1 MDNENN
7 KSVNID
13 TNSLTENDA
22 VEESKTDSGSDFK
35 TTLISGIA
43 IILCAA
49 LLIVTLS
56 NCFKK
61 SADANKAAAEK
72 YSAGTGET
80 DDAFAPADDTA
91 VPADD
96 TAAPADDA
104 APAAD
109 DTAAPADTPADT
121 AAADDTAAAP
131 ADTPAPA
138 QDSGSKQSSAKTPA
152 QTAAKAPSTKAEI
165 LNYFN
170 TAINKVK
177 PNAKSV
183 TQTLERNYQAKSIDL
198 GSLGFA
204 KGIVDPL
211 IKNNMGENKDKMGIT
226 ATTVAEKNKIFPV
239 ENETWASKLTMD
251 DIKDAKIADN
261 GSAYTITITV
271 KDDAP
276 AATITHGKGHH
287 AKAFSV
293 VMPQTIKD
301 NAGGAA
307 GFLKDLKVGNSN
319 GKIVCKVDKATG
331 NVTFASYDFVWSLG
345 VSSFGGVT
353 AYFGIIQEFSIKW

>member
-13 TNSLTENDA
+13 TNSLTDNQP
-22 VEESKTDSGSDFK
+22 EEKIDSGSDFK
-35 TTLISGIA
+35 STLIAGIA
-43 IILCAA
+43 ILLCAA
-49 LLIVTLS
+49 LLILTLS

-61 SADANKAAAEK
+61 TAEANKSAAEK
-72 YSAGTGET
+72 YNSGSGNVSDTIAAEDT
-80 DDAFAPADDTA
+80 PAAST
-91 VPADD
+91 DD
-96 TAAPADDA
+96 TAAPADSAEVPADA
-104 APAAD
+104 AAAAPSDDSSAQPAQADDTSSSDSAPAQNADTKADSAKPAAD
-109 DTAAPADTPADT
+109 ST
-121 AAADDTAAAP
+121 
-131 ADTPAPA
+131 
-138 QDSGSKQSSAKTPA
+138 
-152 QTAAKAPSTKAEI
+152 AKAPSTKAEI

-177 PNAKSV
+177 PSAKSV

-198 GSLGFA
+198 GALGVA

-211 IKNNMGENKDKMGIT
+211 IEKNMGENKDKMGIT

-261 GSAYTITITV
+261 GSTYTITITV

-276 AATITHGKGHH
+276 AETITHGQGHH

-301 NAGGAA
+301 NAGGAS

-345 VSSFGGVT
+345 ISMFGGIT